1 MKLQAQT
8 EFLGHQTAPTQPQRE
23 HTEPVPEDPRGWGAA
38 LPAGWADREISGT
51 ESAPLFIER
60 LIKAPALPGC
70 PTSSPSQPSSRPG
83 RFSACPHSPSQ
94 KTLSE
99 HFNFAPINQIIT
111 EAAACA
117 PLDPGC
123 CRLLGEAVIN
133 EKDQLP

>member
-1 MKLQAQT
+1 MQRGSLKPLLSAAAPAQT
-8 EFLGHQTAPTQPQRE
+8 AQQPSWQRAQ
-23 HTEPVPEDPRGWGAA
+23 PARA
-38 LPAGWADREISGT
+38 LPVKKILSG
-51 ESAPLFIER
+51 
-60 LIKAPALPGC
+60 
-70 PTSSPSQPSSRPG
+70 
-83 RFSACPHSPSQ
+83 
-94 KTLSE
+94 

>member
-1 MKLQAQT
+1 MSHQQPKP
-8 EFLGHQTAPTQPQRE
+8 QTAQQLSWQKAQPF
-23 HTEPVPEDPRGWGAA
+23 
-38 LPAGWADREISGT
+38 L
-51 ESAPLFIER
+51 
-60 LIKAPALPGC
+60 
-70 PTSSPSQPSSRPG
+70 
-83 RFSACPHSPSQ
+83 
-94 KTLSE
+94 TLLVKKILSEE